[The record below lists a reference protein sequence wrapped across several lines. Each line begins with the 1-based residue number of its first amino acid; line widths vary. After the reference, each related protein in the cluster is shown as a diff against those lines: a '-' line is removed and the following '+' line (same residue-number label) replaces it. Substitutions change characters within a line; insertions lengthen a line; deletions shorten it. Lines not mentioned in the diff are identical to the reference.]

1 VPEQDWQAAG
11 ARIDSLIAASASAG
25 PVARDRAEELVRL
38 VADLYG
44 AGLERL
50 LDLLHEHG
58 ALTDDVI
65 EAVAGD
71 DLVAG
76 LLLVHGLHPYDASTR
91 IERALSGQDVEL
103 LEVTADGVA
112 RLRMP
117 AGCASSSAGKRSAVA
132 AAIEEVAPEVTAI
145 EVDEAVPAGAAAVIP
160 VSALFTRVGGAAQV
174 MP

>member
-1 VPEQDWQAAG
+1 VPQQQWQAAG

-58 ALTDDVI
+58 ALTDEAM

-71 DLVAG
+71 ELVAG
-76 LLLVHGLHPYDASTR
+76 LLLVHGLHPYDVSTR

-117 AGCASSSAGKRSAVA
+117 AGCASSSAARRSAVE
-132 AAIEEVAPEVTAI
+132 AAIEAVAPEVTAI
-145 EVDEAVPAGAAAVIP
+145 EVDDAVPAGAAAVIP
-160 VSALFTRVGGAAQV
+160 VGALFTRVGGAARV
-174 MP
+174 AP

>member
-1 VPEQDWQAAG
+1 MPEQQWQAAG
-11 ARIDSLIAASASAG
+11 ARIESLIAASASAG

-50 LDLLHEHG
+50 LDLLHEQG
-58 ALTDDVI
+58 TLTDEALD
-65 EAVAGD
+65 AVAAD

-76 LLLVHGLHPYDASTR
+76 LLLVHGLHPYDAETR
-91 IERALSGQDVEL
+91 IERALTGHDAEL

-117 AGCASSSAGKRSAVA
+117 GGCTSSSAARRSAVE
-132 AAIEEVAPEVTAI
+132 AAIEAVAPEVTAVEI
-145 EVDEAVPAGAAAVIP
+145 EEPAAAGDAALIP
-160 VSALFTRVGGAAQV
+160 VSALFTRVGGAARV
-174 MP
+174 AT

>member
-11 ARIDSLIAASASAG
+11 ERIESLIAAGASAG
-25 PVARDRAEELVRL
+25 PAARHRAEELVRL

-58 ALTDDVI
+58 ALTDEALD
-65 EAVAGD
+65 AVAAD
-71 DLVAG
+71 DLVSG
-76 LLLVHGLHPYDASTR
+76 LLLVHGLHPYDTQTR
-91 IERALSGQDVEL
+91 IERALAGQDVDL

-117 AGCASSSAGKRSAVA
+117 GGCGSAAHRSAIE
-132 AAIEEVAPEVTAI
+132 AAIEAAAPEVTAI
-145 EVDEAVPAGAAAVIP
+145 EVDDAAAAATVIP
-160 VSALFTRVGGAAQV
+160 VSALFARVGGAAKV
-174 MP
+174 AT